1 MRWLVGVVALTVILV
16 GCNSPAS
23 STEPASSDSPAPS
36 VAAATSCHPL
46 DLRSPNGEEVDL
58 TGTWQGPARLLSVR
72 QFGRCVWWEE
82 LSAFVDD
89 EPPGYHY
96 RRLFQGELLSDFT
109 IVGRFGDVYTRT
121 SPSIYV
127 HPPPREG
134 DAIYQISFE
143 GEGASEVVVLAGPFL
158 DAVSQ
163 GESITDWTR
172 ISDSTEL
179 P

>member
-1 MRWLVGVVALTVILV
+1 M
-16 GCNSPAS
+16 
-23 STEPASSDSPAPS
+23 STPGQ
-36 VAAATSCHPL
+36 AACGPI
-46 DLRSPNGEEVDL
+46 DLRTPAGSVLDL
-58 TGTWQGPARLLSVR
+58 TGTWQGPARLLLVR

-82 LSAFVDD
+82 LSAFVED

-96 RRLFQGELLSDFT
+96 RRLFLGELLSDFT

-121 SPSIYV
+121 SPSIYA
-127 HPPPREG
+127 HPQPREG
-134 DAIYQISFE
+134 GATYRVRFV
-143 GEGASEVVVLAGPFL
+143 GEGSSEVVSLVGLFV

-163 GESITDWTR
+163 GETTTEWKQ